1 MEHFFEVIANAI
13 IDGLYTFKQV
23 IAKFRTGVARKL
35 KEKGREDLATDSDA
49 KKKEDKH

>member
-1 MEHFFEVIANAI
+1 MDHLFEVIANLI

-23 IAKFRTGVARKL
+23 LAKFKAGVAKKL
-35 KEKGREDLATDSDA
+35 KEKGREDLATPAS